1 MIAGSATWS
10 AVDQG
15 VFEYWTDTN
24 NWTPATVPNGPT
36 DVATFPSS
44 TSLNTLP
51 EINTPIELDSMIFD
65 PGCPSYFTIEVDGA
79 LTMSGGGIINN
90 SGSTKVIYVKPY
102 PAGEFDFTN
111 SAVAGGGYCSIVS
124 YQRTIRFF
132 DTSSAG
138 SAYLTADD
146 SNVASTSSLIEFD
159 DNSSGGTAFISLLH
173 GPRSISPGVLS
184 IYNHQAPGVSIGALN
199 GSGDVLLGAT
209 DGPPT
214 GRNLTVGT
222 SNQYTL
228 FTGTLQDAGKGG
240 SLTKVGT
247 GQFVLKGANLYN
259 GGTLVSDGQLLVA
272 NTTGSGTGSG
282 QVKVTRRGILG
293 GTGVIAGSVTVGTG
307 RGTGGKLTP
316 GIASTTFSTLT
327 IQGLL
332 TFKGGGIYAPR
343 VYGSSGTADQVQANG
358 VTIENGARISLPGA
372 NQGTVPPD
380 AVYTVI
386 SNTANT
392 SISGTF
398 SNLAD
403 GGTLTV
409 GNNTFQAN
417 YEGGDGNDLVLTVV
431 P

>member
-1 MIAGSATWS
+1 
-10 AVDQG
+10 
-15 VFEYWTDTN
+15 
-24 NWTPATVPNGPT
+24 
-36 DVATFPSS
+36 
-44 TSLNTLP
+44 
-51 EINTPIELDSMIFD
+51 
-65 PGCPSYFTIEVDGA
+65 
-79 LTMSGGGIINN
+79 
-90 SGSTKVIYVKPY
+90 
-102 PAGEFDFTN
+102 
-111 SAVAGGGYCSIVS
+111 
-124 YQRTIRFF
+124 
-132 DTSSAG
+132 
-138 SAYLTADD
+138 
-146 SNVASTSSLIEFD
+146 
-159 DNSSGGTAFISLLH
+159 
-173 GPRSISPGVLS
+173 
-184 IYNHQAPGVSIGALN
+184 
-199 GSGDVLLGAT
+199 
-209 DGPPT
+209 
-214 GRNLTVGT
+214 VGT

-343 VYGSSGTADQVQANG
+343 VYGRSGTADQVQANG

-380 AVYTVI
+380 TVYTVI